1 MQARLE
7 GEAAQLKEAHSK
19 TLEELAWKHHTAIEA
34 VHSNANKEKK
44 KLQMV
49 GLCFLNN
56 QTYYKKQM
64 IALETCSAWFC
75 CMASFIWSYLQI
87 CCASLKT
94 NCSAFIK
101 ITYILLKKKK
111 EHLYC
116 HLSAYRREILSS
128 LHLSF

>member
-34 VHSNANKEKK
+34 AHSNANKDKK

-49 GLCFLNN
+49 RLCFLNN
-56 QTYYKKQM
+56 QTYYEKQV
-64 IALETCSAWFC
+64 LQFEPCTAWVC

-87 CCASLKT
+87 SCASLK
-94 NCSAFIK
+94 K
-101 ITYILLKKKK
+101 LLN
-111 EHLYC
+111 LY
-116 HLSAYRREILSS
+116 
-128 LHLSF
+128 